1 MKNIIT
7 VLLLLAFIAGC
18 GQKKKEPTVQELLAK
33 IKKDSIRINQLQK
46 NHEEIQK
53 KIDSI
58 SSSPAL
64 TIDQLQ
70 KVFRTKIK

>member
-1 MKNIIT
+1 MKNIII
-7 VLLLLAFIAGC
+7 VLLLLAFVTGC
-18 GQKKKEPTVQELLAK
+18 GQKKKEPTVQDLMIK

-58 SSSPAL
+58 SNSPAL

-70 KVFRTKIK
+70 KVFRTKIR